1 MVSKKQISFNRF
13 LPPARGNM
21 HSALI
26 QRGRLAPRFFYA
38 ALSIVA
44 CGSYSAP
51 ALAAEAYPTKPVRMV
66 VPYSPGGG
74 SDVVARI
81 VGQKLTESLGQT
93 VVIDNRPGAAGM
105 LGADLVAN
113 APADGY
119 TLLLA
124 DAAFTINSSYY
135 TKQAHYDAVKSFVPV
150 ALIADTPYLL
160 MAHPGVP
167 AASLK
172 EFIALAKAQPGKI
185 NVGSSGNGS
194 GSHLVGEL
202 FKLKA
207 GVDMN
212 HIPYKGAGPST
223 ADVMA
228 GQIQAT
234 FAGAAGV
241 VTFVKSGRLKALV
254 AGSAKRSA
262 LLPDVPTFAEL
273 GFPDLV
279 VTNWYGVVAPAG
291 TPQPVVKRLYDE
303 IGRAIAQP
311 DVRERFTNAALEPV
325 PQSPD
330 QFRKLIELE
339 MKRWAQVI
347 KDARL
352 KTE

>member
-1 MVSKKQISFNRF
+1 M
-13 LPPARGNM
+13 L
-21 HSALI
+21 LT
-26 QRGRLAPRFFYA
+26 A
-38 ALSIVA
+38 ALLLTVASAVA
-44 CGSYSAP
+44 CSAYFAP
-51 ALAAEAYPTKPVRMV
+51 ALAADGYPTKPVRLV

-81 VGQKLTESLGQT
+81 VGQKLTEAFGQT
-93 VVIDNRPGAAGM
+93 FVIDNRAGAAGM
-105 LGADLVAN
+105 VGTDLVAN

-124 DAAFTINSSYY
+124 DAAYTINSSYY
-135 TKQAHYDAVKSFVPV
+135 TKQAHYDALKSFTPV

-160 MAHPGVP
+160 MTNPGLP
-167 AASLK
+167 AATLK

-207 GVDMN
+207 GVNLN

-241 VTFVKSGRLKALV
+241 VTFVKAGRLKALV

-262 LLPDVPTFAEL
+262 ILPDVPTFAEL

-279 VTNWYGVVAPAG
+279 VTNWYGIVTPAG
-291 TPQPVVKRLYDE
+291 TPKNVVKRLYDE
-303 IGRAIAQP
+303 FTRAIAQP
-311 DVRERFTNAALEPV
+311 DVRERLTNVALEPV
-325 PQSPD
+325 VPSPD
-330 QFRKLIELE
+330 LFGQLIAAE
-339 MKRWAQVI
+339 MKRWALVI
-347 KDARL
+347 KEANL

>member
-1 MVSKKQISFNRF
+1 MRSSPFGYRWVGRKFFFASVST
-13 LPPARGNM
+13 
-21 HSALI
+21 
-26 QRGRLAPRFFYA
+26 
-38 ALSIVA
+38 VA
-44 CGSYSAP
+44 CSAYFAP
-51 ALAAEAYPTKPVRMV
+51 AIAADRYPTKPVRLI

-81 VGQKLTESLGQT
+81 VGQKMSESLGQT
-93 VVIDNRPGAAGM
+93 FVIDNRAGAAGM
-105 LGADLVAN
+105 VGTDLAAN

-124 DAAFTINSSYY
+124 DAAYTINSSYY
-135 TKQAHYDAVKSFVPV
+135 TKQARYDALKSFVPV
-150 ALIADTPYLL
+150 TLIADTPYLL
-160 MAHPGVP
+160 MTNPGLP
-167 AASLK
+167 AATLK
-172 EFIALAKAQPGKI
+172 DFIALAKAQPGKI

-207 GVDMN
+207 GVNLN
-212 HIPYKGAGPST
+212 HIPYKGSGPST
-223 ADVMA
+223 ADVMG

-262 LLPDVPTFAEL
+262 LLPDVPTFAES

-279 VTNWYGVVAPAG
+279 VTNWYGIVTPAG
-291 TPQPVVKRLYDE
+291 TPTPVVKLLLDE
-303 IGRAIAQP
+303 IARAIAQP
-311 DVRERFTNAALEPV
+311 DVRERLTNVALETVTP
-325 PQSPD
+325 SSD
-330 QFRKLIELE
+330 QFGQLIGAE

-347 KDARL
+347 KEANL

>member
-1 MVSKKQISFNRF
+1 MRSVRTRS
-13 LPPARGNM
+13 RGFIR
-21 HSALI
+21 AL
-26 QRGRLAPRFFYA
+26 
-38 ALSIVA
+38 
-44 CGSYSAP
+44 
-51 ALAAEAYPTKPVRMV
+51 LAAAVTSVGSAAYCAPTFAADGYPVKPIRLV

-81 VGQKLTESLGQT
+81 VGLKMAESLGQT
-93 VVIDNRPGAAGM
+93 IVIDNRPGAAGM

-113 APADGY
+113 ALADGY

-135 TKQAHYDAVKSFVPV
+135 TKQARYDALKSFTAV

-160 MAHPGVP
+160 MAHPGV
-167 AASLK
+167 AASNLK

-185 NVGSSGNGS
+185 NVGSSGTGS
-194 GSHLVGEL
+194 GSPLVGEL

-207 GVDMN
+207 GVNMN

-241 VTFVKSGRLKALV
+241 VALVKSGRLKALV
-254 AGSAKRSA
+254 AASAKRTP
-262 LLPDVPTFAEL
+262 LLPDVQTFIEQ

-279 VTNWYGVVAPAG
+279 VTNWYGIAAPAG
-291 TPQPVVKRLYDE
+291 TPQAVVKRLYGE
-303 IGRAIAQP
+303 ITRAVAQP
-311 DVRERFTNAALEPV
+311 DARERLTNAALDPV
-325 PQSPD
+325 TPSPE
-330 QFRKLIELE
+330 QFRNLIEVE

-347 KDARL
+347 KDANL

>member
-1 MVSKKQISFNRF
+1 MRSVRS
-13 LPPARGNM
+13 LCRGFIRA
-21 HSALI
+21 S
-26 QRGRLAPRFFYA
+26 LATAVTYA
-38 ALSIVA
+38 GCVA
-44 CGSYSAP
+44 CCAP
-51 ALAAEAYPTKPVRMV
+51 ALAADGYPVKPVRMV
-66 VPYSPGGG
+66 VPYAPGGG

-81 VGQKLTESLGQT
+81 VGQKMAESLGQT

-113 APADGY
+113 ALADGY

-135 TKQAHYDAVKSFVPV
+135 TKQAHYDALKSFTAV

-160 MAHPGVP
+160 MAHPGV
-167 AASLK
+167 AASNLK

-207 GVDMN
+207 GVNMN

-241 VTFVKSGRLKALV
+241 VALVKSGRLKALV
-254 AGSAKRSA
+254 AASAKRSP
-262 LLPDVPTFAEL
+262 LLPDVQTFIEQ
-273 GFPDLV
+273 GFPDMV
-279 VTNWYGVVAPAG
+279 VTNWYGIAAPAA
-291 TPQPVVKRLYDE
+291 TPPAIVKRLYAE
-303 IGRAIAQP
+303 ITRAVAQP
-311 DVRERFTNAALEPV
+311 DVRERLTNAALDPV
-325 PQSPD
+325 TPSPD
-330 QFRKLIELE
+330 QFRNLIEVE

-347 KDARL
+347 KDANL

>member
-1 MVSKKQISFNRF
+1 
-13 LPPARGNM
+13 M
-21 HSALI
+21 HAALI
-26 QRGRLAPRFFYA
+26 RSRQFGRKFFLGA
-38 ALSIVA
+38 ISTIA
-44 CGSYSAP
+44 CGAYFAI
-51 ALAAEAYPTKPVRMV
+51 ALAADSYPAKPIRLI
-66 VPYSPGGG
+66 VPYAPGGG

-81 VGQKLTESLGQT
+81 VGQKITETLGQT
-93 VVIDNRPGAAGM
+93 IVVDNRPGAAGM

-135 TKQAHYDAVKSFVPV
+135 TRQAHYDAQKSFAPV

-167 AASLK
+167 AATLK
-172 EFIALAKAQPGKI
+172 DFIALARAQPGKI

-194 GSHLVGEL
+194 GSHLVVEL

-207 GVDMN
+207 GVNLN

-241 VTFVKSGRLKALV
+241 VAFVKSGRMKALV
-254 AGSAKRSA
+254 AASAKRSA
-262 LLPDVPTFAEL
+262 LLPDVPTFVES
-273 GFPDLV
+273 GFPDMI
-279 VTNWYGVVAPAG
+279 VTNWYGIAAPAG
-291 TPQPVVKRLYDE
+291 TPKPVVKRLYDE
-303 IGRAIAQP
+303 VTRAIALP
-311 DVRERFTNAALEPV
+311 DVRERLTNVALDPV
-325 PQSPD
+325 TPSPD
-330 QFRKLIELE
+330 QFRLLIESE
-339 MKRWAQVI
+339 TKRWAQVI
-347 KDARL
+347 KDANL

>member
-1 MVSKKQISFNRF
+1 MRSLPFRCRRPGRKFFFATVS
-13 LPPARGNM
+13 A
-21 HSALI
+21 
-26 QRGRLAPRFFYA
+26 
-38 ALSIVA
+38 VA
-44 CGSYSAP
+44 CCAFFGP
-51 ALAAEAYPTKPVRMV
+51 AHAADVYPNKPVRLV

-81 VGQKLTESLGQT
+81 VGQKLTEALGQT
-93 VVIDNRPGAAGM
+93 FVIDNRAGAAGM
-105 LGADLVAN
+105 VGTDLVAN

-124 DAAFTINSSYY
+124 DAAYTINSSYY
-135 TKQAHYDAVKSFVPV
+135 TKQAHYDAQKSFVPV

-160 MAHPGVP
+160 MTNPGVP
-167 AASLK
+167 AATLK
-172 EFIALAKAQPGKI
+172 EFIALAKTQPGKI

-223 ADVMA
+223 ADVMG

-254 AGSAKRSA
+254 AGSAKRSPI
-262 LLPDVPTFAEL
+262 LPDVPTFAEL

-279 VTNWYGVVAPAG
+279 VTNWYGIVTPAG
-291 TPQPVVKRLYDE
+291 TPQPIVKRLYDE
-303 IGRAIAQP
+303 VTRAIAQP
-311 DVRERFTNAALEPV
+311 DVRERLTNAALDPV
-325 PQSPD
+325 TPSPD
-330 QFRKLIELE
+330 QFRHLIESE
-339 MKRWAQVI
+339 TKRWAQVI
-347 KDARL
+347 KDANL